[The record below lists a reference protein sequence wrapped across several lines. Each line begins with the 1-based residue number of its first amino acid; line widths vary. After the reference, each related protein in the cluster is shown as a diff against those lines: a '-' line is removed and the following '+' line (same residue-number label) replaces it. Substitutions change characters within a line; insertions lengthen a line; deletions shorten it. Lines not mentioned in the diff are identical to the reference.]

1 MSRAPKD
8 MKPLEL
14 RGERYGTAGCYIG
27 QDKLSGFAM
36 KPGDSA
42 QKKRTGMAFFASMRS
57 IANSHQHFGTRLRIR
72 YSFRKNKNAPY

>member
-1 MSRAPKD
+1 
-8 MKPLEL
+8 
-14 RGERYGTAGCYIG
+14 
-27 QDKLSGFAM
+27 M

-72 YSFRKNKNAPY
+72 YSFRENKNAPY